1 MKYEMSFLFRELM
14 DLASRSWAQPS
25 ISFINKFLYR
35 MCHITERVGYS
46 HRKKRLPAHVPT
58 FCQENSYLRLKK
70 VGDFY
75 FGLLMEICMG
85 SAGGVASSCCKGLPH
100 QDCYALANRISYT
113 QLIFKWHVIPPV
125 CRDAVMFTIFRY

>member
-1 MKYEMSFLFRELM
+1 MKYEMSFLGELFRELM
-14 DLASRSWAQPS
+14 DLASRSRAQPS
-25 ISFINKFLYR
+25 IIFINKNLDR

-58 FCQENSYLRLKK
+58 FCQENSYLRLEK

-85 SAGGVASSCCKGLPH
+85 SAGGVASSWCKG

-113 QLIFKWHVIPPV
+113 QLIFKCEMACNPPRV
-125 CRDAVMFTIFRY
+125 P

>member
-1 MKYEMSFLFRELM
+1 MSLLGELCY
-14 DLASRSWAQPS
+14 LGNLW
-25 ISFINKFLYR
+25 IW
-35 MCHITERVGYS
+35 RVDET
-46 HRKKRLPAHVPT
+46 A
-58 FCQENSYLRLKK
+58 ENSCLRLEK

-85 SAGGVASSCCKGLPH
+85 YGARDCPH

>member
-1 MKYEMSFLFRELM
+1 M
-14 DLASRSWAQPS
+14 DLACRLRAQPS
-25 ISFINKFLYR
+25 ISFINKNLYR

-58 FCQENSYLRLKK
+58 LCQENSCLRLEK

-85 SAGGVASSCCKGLPH
+85 SAGALLDHGARDCPH

-113 QLIFKWHVIPPV
+113 QLIFKWQVIPPV